1 MARAELSFVIA
12 RVSTCDRIKETAVAE
27 LIRSVHDEAPISYG
41 RFGLHDIPGY
51 GRDVVQETEHGAL
64 LAEPEGISLGGLE
77 LVSRAGAR
85 LAGVRLEAW
94 DAEPEDGPGEPW
106 AEAGRVLYWS
116 PGGIVAVSGMG
127 HSPTGQKLLLGP
139 PCFAYWLSAY
149 TGSVRSEPTSWDPSE
164 VEVVEERW
172 LLRFYPAADAA
183 GPVLRGEDD
192 SGHVA
197 RMHEILALDPGSA
210 APQAQAWPALRPH
223 PYPDTA
229 TAVMRFNA
237 PGPDPAIV
245 RHHPRADNAPAAER
259 GRITVSSA
267 DADGGARLVHE
278 TLGDLLYD
286 VLGNL
291 PQNVWSWSRSML
303 EDYATQLRVDR
314 RIGRELNPYGAP
326 TLVLEASSVRTPFFG
341 IEPGFSGRA
350 WVWGADENA
359 YADVLSI
366 DREVI
371 VRDRIRQN
379 TLFTGI
385 VTILRKENDFVEVRA
400 ATQAEAARVIDVER
414 LRG

>member
-1 MARAELSFVIA
+1 M
-12 RVSTCDRIKETAVAE
+12 AE
-27 LIRSVHDEAPISYG
+27 LIRSVYDEAPISYG
-41 RFGLHDIPGY
+41 RFGLYDVPGY

-77 LVSRAGAR
+77 LVSQARAR
-85 LAGVRLEAW
+85 LAGVQLEAW
-94 DAEPEDGPGEPW
+94 DAEPEDEPDEPW

-127 HSPTGQKLLLGP
+127 YSPTGQKLLLGP

-149 TGSVRSEPTSWDPSE
+149 TGSTRSAPTSWDPSE
-164 VEVVEERW
+164 VEVVEECW
-172 LLRFYPAADAA
+172 LLRFWPVADVA
-183 GPVLRGEDD
+183 GPALRGEDG
-192 SGHVA
+192 SGYVA
-197 RMHEILALDPGSA
+197 RMREILSLGPGSV
-210 APQAQAWPALRPH
+210 APRTQAWPALRPRPH
-223 PYPDTA
+223 PDTA

-237 PGPDPAIV
+237 PDPGRAMV
-245 RHHPRADNAPAAER
+245 RHDPKADSAPEAEK
-259 GRITVSSA
+259 GRMGVSSA
-267 DADGGARLVHE
+267 EVDNDPQLVHE

-291 PQNVWSWSRSML
+291 PQNVWSWPRSML

-314 RIGRELNPYGAP
+314 RIGRELNPDGAP
-326 TLVLEASSVRTPFFG
+326 TLVLEASRVRTPFFG

-359 YADVLSI
+359 YADVLSV

-371 VRDRIRQN
+371 ARDRIRQN